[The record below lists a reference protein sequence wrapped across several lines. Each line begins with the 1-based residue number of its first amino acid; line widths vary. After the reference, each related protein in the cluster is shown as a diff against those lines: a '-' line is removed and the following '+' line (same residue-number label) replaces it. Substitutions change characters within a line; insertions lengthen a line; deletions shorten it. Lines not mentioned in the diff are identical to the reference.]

1 MEQGMSGGG
10 GGGGGGGGV
19 PDVVV
24 ACDLLKFE
32 AQLTSPQPAVVATL
46 TVGEVLDV
54 ALANMQ
60 GQLVVQVLKAGQ
72 PAGGLAGP
80 DATRLRNCMND
91 SHQYT
96 ATVRAINGG
105 QVRVMVAHV

>member
-1 MEQGMSGGG
+1 MSGGG

-32 AQLTSPQPAVVATL
+32 AHLTSPQPAVVATL
-46 TVGEVLDV
+46 SVGEVLDV

-72 PAGGLAGP
+72 PVGGLAGP
-80 DATRLRNCMND
+80 DATRLRNCMNE

-96 ATVRAINGG
+96 ATVRVINGG